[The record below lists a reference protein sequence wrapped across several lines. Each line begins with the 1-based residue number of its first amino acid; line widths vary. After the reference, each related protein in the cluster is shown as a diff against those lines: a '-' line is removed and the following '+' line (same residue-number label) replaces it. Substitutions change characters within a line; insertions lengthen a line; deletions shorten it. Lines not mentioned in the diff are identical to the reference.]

1 MKQAR
6 RFLIFLFILYGAKGL
21 AAPSWSK
28 DQTVKHVSDKVIIV
42 TCSGSGLAK
51 DLAFQNAVRQCGS
64 IAANEVNSSF
74 TTKSV
79 VIETE
84 SDSPRLHSEVSSE
97 KQVTGLK
104 PKTERE
110 FTEPVAEGFVTFL
123 QANYDLSRA
132 TVTSVRDDT
141 SDADVQTP
149 SRSIESMAKDKSSS
163 EIQTKKSAVSF
174 ERTLTISMLPEKCS
188 DYLIRGKRPR
198 SFSCSA
204 NPMQVMVNVAEDTE
218 IILRPATSTLLPKTL
233 KIHKQ
238 REPAS
243 DYDAEVIDVQFDRH

>member
-1 MKQAR
+1 MKR
-6 RFLIFLFILYGAKGL
+6 TRSFLIFLFFLYGAKGL

-28 DQTVKHVSDKVIIV
+28 DKTVSHLSETVIVV
-42 TCSGSGLAK
+42 TCDGKGLAK
-51 DLAFQNAVRQCGS
+51 DLSFQSAIRQCNS
-64 IAANEVNSSF
+64 IAANEANSAF
-74 TTKSV
+74 TAKSV
-79 VIETE
+79 VVETE
-84 SDSPRLHSEVSSE
+84 SDSPRLHSEISSE
-97 KQVTGLK
+97 KQVTGLQPQTK
-104 PKTERE
+104 HELTEAI
-110 FTEPVAEGFVTFL
+110 AEGFITFL
-123 QANYDLSRA
+123 QVKYDLSKA
-132 TVTSVRDDT
+132 TVTSVREDT

-218 IILRPATSTLLPKTL
+218 IILRPATNTLLPKTL